1 MAQAKI
7 QSLPNKLLRL
17 LFEQSSDAIFLLNT
31 HGELLAVNQT
41 ACDRFGYSK
50 EELLQ
55 KQLPDLMAKED
66 TASYTDRLDLIIKNH
81 RATFQVIYLHRNG
94 QRIPFEIHSRLIN
107 WPDGDF
113 ILHICRDISERKLRE
128 MEYHSII
135 QAAGDGFFV
144 LRTADAKFIDVNETY
159 CHILGY
165 TREELLGMHVYD
177 VEALE
182 SQTATAERIDS
193 IIKSGHQLFETQ
205 QYHKNGHRL
214 DLEVNVS
221 YAPVNGGTLFVFVR
235 EITLRKQQEAES
247 KLASLIF
254 KASTASIVV
263 TDEHNNIIAIN
274 PAFTNITGYEL
285 HEVAGKNPR
294 ILQSRRQNRIFYQ
307 DMWKTL
313 LRDDYWEGEWWSRN
327 KDGNEFA
334 EHVVLNIVRNPDGS
348 IYRFVKIS
356 SDVTE
361 QKKLQEHIWRQ
372 AHYDLITRLPN
383 RQLFLAQLE
392 NELLLCHERNL
403 RLALYFIDLD
413 GFKNVNDEH
422 GHDAGDQLLFQVGQR
437 ISGCIRGSDT
447 VARLGGDE
455 FTVMLSGLYDDERV
469 TPVGQQI
476 LHVLA
481 QPFSLAKA
489 TVTISASIGAAIF
502 PDDAGELKT
511 LLKLADQAMYSAK
524 NAGKNDFH
532 FAADISTQHHA

>member
-135 QAAGDGFFV
+135 QAAGDGFFA

>member
-135 QAAGDGFFV
+135 QAAGDGFFA

-313 LRDDYWEGEWWSRN
+313 LRDDCWEGEWWSRN

>member
-361 QKKLQEHIWRQ
+361 QKKTART
-372 AHYDLITRLPN
+372 Y
-383 RQLFLAQLE
+383 LAT
-392 NELLLCHERNL
+392 
-403 RLALYFIDLD
+403 
-413 GFKNVNDEH
+413 
-422 GHDAGDQLLFQVGQR
+422 
-437 ISGCIRGSDT
+437 GS
-447 VARLGGDE
+447 L
-455 FTVMLSGLYDDERV
+455 
-469 TPVGQQI
+469 
-476 LHVLA
+476 
-481 QPFSLAKA
+481 
-489 TVTISASIGAAIF
+489 
-502 PDDAGELKT
+502 
-511 LLKLADQAMYSAK
+511 
-524 NAGKNDFH
+524 
-532 FAADISTQHHA
+532 